1 MNTQTPTD
9 NTPPAQDRIALM
21 LGRLIMQVETQ
32 TDMLRQIEQEKRTS
46 ATAATN
52 PYPEKK

>member
-1 MNTQTPTD
+1 MNTQTTPD